1 LYGTEIVSKE
11 SLLHRPKIQDQTD
24 LRRLEGLDSLLTA
37 IERWFEVFHKLPLV
51 DWIGIP
57 FSIWTQFSQ
66 CLTILFRLTTLNERG
81 WDTAE
86 VRKRADVLDII
97 EGLAKGSERLAEL
110 VDLVDMGED
119 SVFFKVPP
127 LLRGLRAKFAA
138 EMTLQ
143 SGDSHGIVGVSDDF
157 AMCFADD
164 PWLMEMFATL
174 QES

>member
-1 LYGTEIVSKE
+1 MLFYKSK
-11 SLLHRPKIQDQTD
+11 LQDQTD
-24 LRRLEGLDSLLTA
+24 LRGLEGLDSLLTA

-57 FSIWTQFSQ
+57 FSVWSQLSQ
-66 CLTILFRLTTLNERG
+66 CLTILFRLSTLNERG
-81 WDTAE
+81 WGTAE

-110 VDLVDMGED
+110 VDLVDTRGS

-138 EMTLQ
+138 EMGLQ
-143 SGDSHGIVGVSDDF
+143 SGDSHTTVEVSDDF

-164 PWLMEMFATL
+164 PWLMEMFPTL
-174 QES
+174 QEY

>member
-11 SLLHRPKIQDQTD
+11 SLLYKSKIQGQTD

-37 IERWFEVFHKLPLV
+37 IERWLEVFHELPLV
-51 DWIGIP
+51 DWIGVP

-66 CLTILFRLTTLNERG
+66 CLTILFRLSILNERG

-86 VRKRADVLDII
+86 VRKRANVLDII
-97 EGLAKGSERLAEL
+97 EDLAKSSERLAEL
-110 VDLVDMGED
+110 VDLADTGEN
-119 SVFFKVPP
+119 SVFFKAPP

-143 SGDSHGIVGVSDDF
+143 TGDSHSTVEVSDDF
-157 AMCFADD
+157 ATCFADD